1 MIGGIILQ
9 YLKRAFSCIL
19 TVLLL
24 ISVLPPALAASDG
37 IVLTSIGH
45 SSSTTFSF
53 SDSSRSATLY
63 VPYNYSGNTL
73 DLTNGLKIAY
83 DESLYQSVVAV
94 ASGAAVICSA
104 SDPDSAN
111 IVQVKVSYSHVG
123 DSAQA
128 LPYQVVYS
136 VRVVRAEAQGSVFS
150 GGITRQVKAGNT
162 ISITAAVL
170 EAAYQKNDGPGLDHF
185 VIRGSNLVTGTLAY
199 SVGDVFSTSI
209 SLDSAGN
216 ILGNLTFQGASDGEV
231 SYYVDAYEKNA
242 SSPLGTAL
250 LTITVDS
257 TPTIKSSFVGTNYIG
272 TALKFSQTDFSNLS
286 NLWGGAVQ
294 TIEITPN
301 GSVYGTWNLNS
312 TTLTD
317 GVSCEIDAGQIANLT
332 FNGSAAGTA
341 QFTWRISTAS
351 GYSDYGSGSIAVSN
365 LSLSLSS
372 YSAASLLTRGGTWS
386 ISSSHFSYSPSSV
399 SLSYLKISTIPASA
413 DGYLC
418 LSTALAKDASA
429 GYAAISANT
438 ALQAGAIIPY
448 QYIPYLRLVATSSGT
463 GSSLSFTWT
472 ATASSSASSATW
484 ATAASYTVGFA
495 SGGSVSY
502 NSSLNIPLTLDKSDF
517 MSSYSGQSGYSLS
530 YIVFSQ
536 TSQTGGKLYY
546 DYNLS
551 SKTGTA
557 ISTSS
562 KYYVN
567 SSPNLS
573 QITFV
578 PTANFIG
585 TATFS
590 YKAYRASG
598 DSLSGTLKITVS
610 NSSGGVVSY
619 TADKNGTLSL
629 DANDFSS
636 AFSNATGETL
646 SYLKLS
652 VPTAKSG
659 SFYYNYASP
668 SSYDYQV
675 SSSAKFYVRSSP
687 YLSYISFVPYKDYTG
702 TVSVS
707 FTGYSTAGNSYTG
720 KLVLFVVDSPA
731 GIVSYSCKTNGAAVL
746 QGDDFADEFIS
757 VTGSVLSYVLFTPPA
772 NTVGTLYYQY
782 DPTTAKGTTVSGNTK
797 YCNGLT
803 PDLSDITF
811 VPAKDYTGTAEIKYT
826 VYTSSGAS
834 YIGKLK
840 IAVGVGAAG
849 AVSYSTDLNTMFF
862 FRASDFSN
870 KFYSNTGGAALSYVT
885 FTLPS
890 SSYGTLYYNTLSSS
904 GYGTAVTGGK
914 AYGVNTAPYLSNITF
929 VPKTGY
935 TGSFSISYTGYTTD
949 GTGYPGKVTVSVG
962 GGGGILSYNTD
973 SLTKVTFSLSDF
985 QEVFSAD
992 VGTSLSYV
1000 KFSLP
1005 SSDAGTLYYSY
1016 SSSSD
1021 NTAVSSGKKYY
1032 ASSYPYLSS
1041 VSFVPNSTFSG
1052 TASISYIAYDSSGQ
1066 SDSGTVYIT
1075 VNTRSGGTVTY
1086 SDDKN
1091 TPISLDD
1098 SDFKDAFSDETDY
1111 TLSYVKFTLPSS
1123 TYGTLRYQYTAS
1135 SSGTEI
1141 SSSKGYYVNSSPRL
1155 SDLTFVPAKDYVGTV
1170 TIYYTAYPSSGKA
1183 YSGLLK
1189 ITLLETEA
1197 PPFSDVDASY
1207 SWASPSIA
1215 YLYKTGVIQGYQN
1228 GLYHPGD
1235 SLSRGDFILMVV
1247 RGFGLT
1253 ATDSGSFSDV
1263 PQGSYYY
1270 DAIATA
1276 KALGVAL
1283 GSGGHFSP
1291 DSNLSRQDA
1300 AVILARAM
1308 TASGHTLPS
1317 ASDSTLSGYS
1327 DADSVSDYAAPSV
1340 AALVKAGILQGNGSA
1355 LHPRQMISRAEMSV
1369 ILFRALTASD

>member
-1 MIGGIILQ
+1 MIGGIMLKN
-9 YLKRAFSCIL
+9 LKRAFSCIL
-19 TVLLL
+19 AVMLL
-24 ISVLPPALAASDG
+24 IAVLPPALAAEDG

-63 VPYNYSGNTL
+63 VPYDYSGQTL

-83 DESLYQSVVAV
+83 DESLYKSVVAV

-104 SDPDSAN
+104 SDPNTSN
-111 IVQVKVSYSHVG
+111 IVQVKVSYYHV
-123 DSAQA
+123 DEA
-128 LPYQVVYS
+128 LPYQTVYS
-136 VRVVRAEAQGSVFS
+136 VRVVRSEAQSSVYS
-150 GGITRQVKAGNT
+150 GGITWQVKAGNT
-162 ISITAAVL
+162 LSITAAIL
-170 EAAYQKNDGPGLDHF
+170 EEAYQKNDGSGLDHF
-185 VIRGSNLVTGTLAY
+185 VIRGSNLVVGTLAY

-209 SLDSAGN
+209 NLDSAGN
-216 ILGNLTFQGASDGEV
+216 ILGNLTFTGASDGEV
-231 SYYVDAYEKNA
+231 SYFVDAYEKDA
-242 SSPLGTAL
+242 ASPLGTAL

-257 TPTIKSSFVGTNYIG
+257 TPTVKGSFTATNYVGTTLN
-272 TALKFSQTDFSNLS
+272 FSQTNFTTLA
-286 NLWGGAVQ
+286 NLWGGTIQ
-294 TIEITPN
+294 SIEITPKGN
-301 GSVYGTWNLNS
+301 AYGTWNLNS

-317 GVSCEIDAGQIANLT
+317 GVACEIEAAQIGNLT
-332 FNGSAAGTA
+332 FTGSAAGTA
-341 QFTWRISTAS
+341 QFIWRITTAS
-351 GYSDYGSGSIAVSN
+351 GTSDYGSGSIAVSN
-365 LSLSLSS
+365 LTLSLSS
-372 YSAASLLTRGGTWS
+372 YSASSLLMRGSTWA

-399 SLSYLKISTIPASA
+399 SLSYLKIVTIPTSA

-438 ALQAGAIIPY
+438 ALKAGAIIPSS
-448 QYIPYLRLVATSSGT
+448 YIPYLRLVATSSGT

-472 ATASSSASSATW
+472 ATVSSNASSATW
-484 ATAASYTVGFA
+484 ATEATYTVGFA

-502 NSSLNIPLTLDKSDF
+502 YSSLNIPLTLDKSDF
-517 MSSYSGQSGYSLS
+517 TSSFSNQSGYSLS

-536 TSQTGGKLYY
+536 ASQTGGKLYY
-546 DYNLS
+546 DYDLS
-551 SKTGTA
+551 SKKGTA
-557 ISTSS
+557 ISTST

-578 PTANFIG
+578 PTADFIG
-585 TATFS
+585 TVTFS

-629 DANDFSS
+629 DAADFSS

-646 SYLKLS
+646 SYIKLS
-652 VPTAKSG
+652 TPTTKSG
-659 SFYYNYASP
+659 SFYYNYSSA

-675 SSSAKFYVRSSP
+675 SSSTKFYVRSSP

-702 TVSVS
+702 TLYVS

-746 QGDDFADEFIS
+746 QGDDFADEFIR

-772 NTVGTLYYQY
+772 NTIGTLYYQY
-782 DPTTAKGTTVSGNTK
+782 DLATAKGTTVTGNTK
-797 YCNGLT
+797 YYNGLT

-811 VPAKDYTGTAEIKYT
+811 IPAKDYAGTTEIKYT

-840 IAVGVGAAG
+840 IAVGVGGAG

-862 FRASDFSN
+862 FRASDFTN

-904 GYGTAVTGGK
+904 SGYGTAVTGGK

-929 VPKTGY
+929 VPKNGY
-935 TGSFSISYTGYTTD
+935 TGSFSISYTGYTAD
-949 GTGYPGKVTVSVG
+949 GTGYPGKVTISVG
-962 GGGGILSYNTD
+962 GGGGFISYSTD

-985 QEVFSAD
+985 REVFSSD

-1000 KFSLP
+1000 KFTLP
-1005 SSDAGTLYYSY
+1005 SSDAGTLYYNY
-1016 SSSSD
+1016 TSSSD
-1021 NTAVSSGKKYY
+1021 NTTVSSGKKYY

-1052 TASISYIAYDSSGQ
+1052 TVSIGYIAYDNSGQ

-1086 SDDKN
+1086 TGDKN
-1091 TPISLDD
+1091 TPISLDAN
-1098 SDFKDAFSDETDY
+1098 DFKNAFSDESDY
-1111 TLSYVKFTLPSS
+1111 TLSYVKFTLPS
-1123 TYGTLRYQYTAS
+1123 TAYGTLRYQYTSS
-1135 SSGTEI
+1135 SSGSVI
-1141 SSSKGYYVNSSPRL
+1141 SSSKSYYVTSSPRL
-1155 SDLTFVPAKDYVGTV
+1155 SDLTFVPANDYVGTV

-1183 YSGLLK
+1183 YSGQLK
-1189 ITLLETEA
+1189 ITLLETDA

-1207 SWASPSIA
+1207 SWAAPSIA

-1228 GLYHPGD
+1228 GLFHPDD

-1247 RGFGLT
+1247 RGFNLT
-1253 ATDSGSFSDV
+1253 STSYGNFSDV
-1263 PQGSYYY
+1263 PEGSYYY

-1276 KALGVAL
+1276 KTLGVAL
-1283 GSGGHFSP
+1283 GSGGLFYP
-1291 DSNLSRQDA
+1291 DTNLSRQDA

-1308 TASGHTLPS
+1308 AVAGRPLAS
-1317 ASDSTLSGYS
+1317 ASDSEISGYS
-1327 DADSVSDYAAPSV
+1327 DADSVSAYAVPSV

-1355 LHPRQMISRAEMSV
+1355 LYPKHLISRAEMSV
-1369 ILFRALTASD
+1369 ILFRALTVSE